1 MRRSKSKTKTK
12 RKALGLKPLSWATVL
27 RGGFVVRR
35 SWKALSQKERARLA
49 SLVRESRGR
58 PSNLSSKQRKE
69 LSTLTA
75 KLDLERTVRELSA
88 LLRGR
93 RGRCRRRR
101 RKHA

>member
-12 RKALGLKPLSWATVL
+12 GLGLKPLSWATLL
-27 RGGFVVRR
+27 RAGFVIRR

-58 PSNLSSKQRKE
+58 PSSLSSKERKE
-69 LSTLTA
+69 LRTLTA

-93 RGRCRRRR
+93 RGRCKRRR
-101 RKHA
+101 RKSS